1 MARRGSSRPPLR
13 DAKLT
18 RLLSGALGADPI
30 RTHLLLLASTSR
42 EHAEVTAEVLSFG
55 GLARLA
61 KLRPQVYEPTAPR
74 ALCSQLQADLA
85 TIETPGDETRA
96 EMLDQM
102 TPRQAH
108 LDKLAQASN
117 TLHSKLAAAETLL
130 KGARSSFDNKLHM
143 LSQLQEDAQR
153 REGAA
158 AAENDALR
166 EQVLVR
172 VRVRVRVRVK
182 G

>member
-1 MARRGSSRPPLR
+1 
-13 DAKLT
+13 
-18 RLLSGALGADPI
+18 
-30 RTHLLLLASTSR
+30 
-42 EHAEVTAEVLSFG
+42 
-55 GLARLA
+55 
-61 KLRPQVYEPTAPR
+61 
-74 ALCSQLQADLA
+74 
-85 TIETPGDETRA
+85 
-96 EMLDQM
+96 
-102 TPRQAH
+102 
-108 LDKLAQASN
+108 
-117 TLHSKLAAAETLL
+117 
-130 KGARSSFDNKLHM
+130 M

>member
-61 KLRPQVYEPTAPR
+61 KLRPQVYLLTLTLALTLTPNPTPTLNLPTRTTKPTCQPVPLPLTYRCTSLPRRAPS
-74 ALCSQLQADLA
+74 ALSCRRTLRRSRPLA
-85 TIETPGDETRA
+85 TRRARRCSTR
-96 EMLDQM
+96 
-102 TPRQAH
+102 
-108 LDKLAQASN
+108 
-117 TLHSKLAAAETLL
+117 
-130 KGARSSFDNKLHM
+130 
-143 LSQLQEDAQR
+143 
-153 REGAA
+153 
-158 AAENDALR
+158 
-166 EQVLVR
+166 
-172 VRVRVRVRVK
+172 
-182 G
+182 